1 MRTDG
6 YTNETAARPLSNR
19 VQMMLV
25 NEERS
30 LSQDDSTILHP
41 SSRALF
47 RFWEATR
54 GSRAAPSRR
63 DIDLRKIR
71 EFIPNLAII
80 EMDSRGSQFRWRLAG
95 TMVCDL
101 HRREL
106 TGRDFL
112 AGWDGIE
119 ADVISR

>member
-1 MRTDG
+1 MRQ
-6 YTNETAARPLSNR
+6 RPGP
-19 VQMMLV
+19 VQSSASMLV

-30 LSQDDSTILHP
+30 LSHDDSTILHP

-54 GSRAAPSRR
+54 GSRAAPDRS
-63 DIDLRKIR
+63 DVDLRHIPDLV
-71 EFIPNLAII
+71 PNLAII
-80 EMDSRGSQFRWRLAG
+80 ETAAKASHFRWRLAG

-101 HRREL
+101 YRSGL

-112 AGWDGIE
+112 AGR
-119 ADVISR
+119 ASSATDVPGSFSGGVAER